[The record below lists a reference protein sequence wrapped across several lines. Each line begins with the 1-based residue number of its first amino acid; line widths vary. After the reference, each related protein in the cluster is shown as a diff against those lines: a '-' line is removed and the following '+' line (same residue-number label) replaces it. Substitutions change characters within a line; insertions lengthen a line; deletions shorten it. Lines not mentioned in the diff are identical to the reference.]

1 MQRYKAN
8 DPRWKAVAEYDER
21 TRIETPRD
29 GCGDLFMPGTA
40 VDTDTIALAQAR
52 LTLQTLLRSEPG
64 SALQDEICDYLLIGN
79 TRGEPFTG
87 SFSVITDNSYRRRLE
102 DCTQGG
108 TLQTSLGVEDEI
120 LYGQILEE
128 AEGG

>member
-1 MQRYKAN
+1 MWQPLYA
-8 DPRWKAVAEYDER
+8 
-21 TRIETPRD
+21 RD
-29 GCGDLFMPGTA
+29 RSRHRHHRASPS
-40 VDTDTIALAQAR
+40 R

-64 SALQDEICDYLLIGN
+64 SALQDEIRDYLLIGN

-87 SFSVITDNSYRRRLE
+87 SFSVIKDNSYRRRLE

-108 TLQTSLGVEDEI
+108 TLQTSLRVEDEI